1 MILIPHENEDFN
13 ASISRGSFRVDG
25 MVIILWSISCDGD
38 ILEME
43 IFYNPG
49 ANFRSVWHCKIICH
63 LFPKSRLLKTHKKL
77 YSYQ

>member
-49 ANFRSVWHCKIICH
+49 AKFSVRLALQNH
-63 LFPKSRLLKTHKKL
+63 LPLPPQIQAFKNP
-77 YSYQ
+77 